1 MGVRLIGVHFIGVY
15 LTGVHPICEPSSRA
29 PHGGEDPC
37 IDTEDVFKASELWA
51 TRPSGCWSPLERAP
65 RGEKLP
71 KRLPNGFGAAEAKA
85 AALHPKWYQSSLS
98 KLSTR
103 GGRGGEKKRRQSDWL
118 SGDRQTGRN
127 KVDERWY
134 PSRPCGV
141 LNSGLLDITTMT
153 ETNMRQH

>member
-1 MGVRLIGVHFIGVY
+1 MGVYLINVH
-15 LTGVHPICEPSSRA
+15 LTGVHLMGVYPMGVYFIGVNLMDVHLIYESSLRA
-29 PHGGEDPC
+29 GHGWRESLYRHPGW
-37 IDTEDVFKASELWA
+37 FKSFWLWA
-51 TRPSGCWSPLERAP
+51 TRPSGCWSPLERTP

-118 SGDRQTGRN
+118 SGDRQTG
-127 KVDERWY
+127 
-134 PSRPCGV
+134 
-141 LNSGLLDITTMT
+141 
-153 ETNMRQH
+153 